1 MSVDRVV
8 NSVDARTLHGGD
20 ISSGCWVIR
29 DRADVDVV
37 VKSGERA
44 DLIII
49 DTAGAE
55 CQRVGIKTLSGA
67 TLNVVHVITESY
79 DHKLD
84 ISMSEHVE
92 VSVTQLVVAGAKVNT
107 KAHLQGAG
115 ARFVLNGSFVHTD
128 DERGDVTVD
137 VLHEVG
143 DCVSRTAYRGVAS
156 GKAQGRFSGLVYIA
170 QDAQRTDA
178 EQLSRNVTLGD
189 AVIHTAPQMEIY
201 ADDVRCSHG
210 ATVGQMDAEA
220 IMYMRQRGISAA
232 DAKRLQ
238 IQGFVADTILHAP
251 IAGCGD
257 AMMEL
262 LMDKLDR
269 L

>member
-1 MSVDRVV
+1 MCVDRVV
-8 NSVDARTLHGGD
+8 RSVDARTLLDGD
-20 ISSGCWVIR
+20 LSSGCWVIR
-29 DRADVDVV
+29 DRSDANVV
-37 VKSGERA
+37 VRDGERV
-44 DLIII
+44 DLIIVDGADVGHQRI
-49 DTAGAE
+49 D
-55 CQRVGIKTLSGA
+55 IKAQAHSQVNIVQVVTSNCDHE
-67 TLNVVHVITESY
+67 LNVA
-79 DHKLD
+79 LA
-84 ISMSEHVE
+84 EHAE
-92 VSVTQLVVAGAKVNT
+92 VSITQLVVAGANVKS
-107 KAHLQGAG
+107 KAHLQGAE
-115 ARFVLNGSFVHTD
+115 ARFALNGSFVHTD

-137 VLHEVG
+137 VMHEVG

-170 QDAQRTDA
+170 QDAQHTDA
-178 EQLSRNVTLGD
+178 EQLSRNVTIGD

-238 IQGFVADTILHAP
+238 IQGFVADTILHAA
-251 IAGCGD
+251 IAGCGEP
-257 AMMEL
+257 MMEL

>member
-8 NSVDARTLHGGD
+8 MSVDARTLHDGTL
-20 ISSGCWVIR
+20 SSGCWVVR
-29 DRADVDVV
+29 DRADADII
-37 VKSGERA
+37 VKGGERI
-44 DLIII
+44 DLVIV
-49 DTAGAE
+49 DTPRLERQRIAIKAE
-55 CQRVGIKTLSGA
+55 EKAV
-67 TLNVVHVITESY
+67 LNIVQVVSEGY
-79 DHKLD
+79 DHAVE
-84 ISMSEHVE
+84 ISMAERAE
-92 VSVTQLVVAGAKVNT
+92 VNMTQLVVAGAKV
-107 KAHLQGAG
+107 KSLAHLQGGG
-115 ARFVLNGSFVHTD
+115 ARFTLNGSFVHTD

-137 VLHEVG
+137 VKHEVG

-178 EQLSRNVTLGD
+178 EQLSRNVTIGD

-201 ADDVRCSHG
+201 ADDVKCSHG

-238 IQGFVADTILHAP
+238 IQGFVADTILHAA
-251 IAGCGD
+251 IAGCGEP
-257 AMMEL
+257 MMEL
-262 LMDKLDR
+262 LMDKLER